1 MTEEIQYR
9 EVCAFVDTFVNHL
22 DKLSFG
28 TYLSDNSKY
37 TIRLDEKH
45 DSISSVSHTTGIV
58 VCNHE
63 IRKVSKSLAYF
74 LIMWSFVKGNG
85 KMTDLEAD
93 TYATMFWASRKLSK
107 KELYSDFIT
116 FLSTRN
122 PSEASKQRIKNMFNI
137 LLNIQDDEKVSK
149 RRRFLLLF
157 KR

>member
-1 MTEEIQYR
+1 MAEEIQYK
-9 EVCAFVDTFVNHL
+9 EVCLFVDEFVKHL
-22 DKLSFG
+22 DLLSFG
-28 TYLSDNSKY
+28 TYLSNDSKY

-45 DSISSVSHTTGIV
+45 ECISSVSNITGIV

-74 LIMWSFVKGNG
+74 LIMWSFVKGDG
-85 KMTDLEAD
+85 RMTDLEAD

-122 PSEASKQRIKNMFNI
+122 PSESSKQRI
-137 LLNIQDDEKVSK
+137 
-149 RRRFLLLF
+149 
-157 KR
+157 